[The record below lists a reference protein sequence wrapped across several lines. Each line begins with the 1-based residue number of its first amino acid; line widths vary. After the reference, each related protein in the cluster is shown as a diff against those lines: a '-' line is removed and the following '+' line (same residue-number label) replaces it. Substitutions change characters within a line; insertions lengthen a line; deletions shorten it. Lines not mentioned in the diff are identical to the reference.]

1 MATYKEILGKNGKK
15 IQVTI
20 RVKGYKP
27 LYKTFEKKTEAKNW
41 ATEVELQMRKGVWN
55 KANYEKNVSPIVT
68 VLDLIDDFEKNVA
81 PKRYSKSYQYKVMYD
96 WWRNKIGHL
105 NLCDLNPNIL
115 TQCKNILSGEAPN
128 KNYKDHE
135 TKSNSTV
142 RKYMFALSAILRY
155 GMRELQIIDTN
166 PMSCVDKPRK
176 NKGVVRFLS
185 NDERKCLLA
194 ACKENSDVLHLFVIL
209 AAFSGGRYSELLHL
223 TVENIDFV
231 NEMVYY
237 VATKNGE
244 SRGVPIY
251 HKLADMLR
259 EYLDKNNITS
269 GYVFINKKTG
279 KLYFLKGYFE
289 KVIKS
294 TGINDF
300 RFHDLRHTYASY
312 LAQNGAELLEI
323 AQLMGHKNLQ
333 QVQIYAHLTQKHTAK
348 VVRKMSAN
356 MWDEDY

>member
-15 IQVTI
+15 FQVTI

-41 ATEVELQMRKGVWN
+41 ATEVELQMRKGIWK
-55 KANYEKNVSPIVT
+55 KANYEKNVSPIIT
-68 VLDLIDDFEKNVA
+68 VSDLIDDFEKNVA
-81 PKRYSKSYQYKVMYD
+81 PKRYSKFYQYKVMYD

-105 NLCDLNPNIL
+105 NLCDLNPNTL

-251 HKLADMLR
+251 HKLADMLKD
-259 EYLDKNNITS
+259 YLDKNDITS

-294 TGINDF
+294 TNIKDF